1 MLKSGFSVFASL
13 AAAIGVM
20 AAGGGAAFAQ
30 ANCDWYAQTA
40 LKQQQENERLKCGF
54 TGPAWTSDLNAHQ
67 AWCSNVAPEEMKS
80 EAQAR
85 EQQIKTCAEK
95 QG

>member
-1 MLKSGFSVFASL
+1 MFASGAKCL
-13 AAAIGVM
+13 ALVGSVAATLMISSGL
-20 AAGGGAAFAQ
+20 AQAQ

-54 TGPAWTSDLNAHQ
+54 IGPAWTSDLSAHQ
-67 AWCSNVAPEEMKS
+67 TWCGAVAPDQMKS

-85 EQQIKTCAEK
+85 EQQIKSCAEK
-95 QG
+95 Q